1 MISGTDK
8 DIRKIE
14 KMMRN
19 QTIVYAIVYNFWVA
33 CVQECYI
40 SEIEYACQ
48 SLPNVKV
55 KNAKTGLEIDVGLF
69 ELFESRK
76 EAEQE
81 RQKAQAMIDAEIPMA
96 QRNEMAK
103 AFVQM
108 RGIL

>member
-1 MISGTDK
+1 MILKADE
-8 DIRKIE
+8 DMRKLE
-14 KMMRN
+14 EMAWN
-19 QTIVYAIVYNFWVA
+19 QTTLYAIVCDFWVA